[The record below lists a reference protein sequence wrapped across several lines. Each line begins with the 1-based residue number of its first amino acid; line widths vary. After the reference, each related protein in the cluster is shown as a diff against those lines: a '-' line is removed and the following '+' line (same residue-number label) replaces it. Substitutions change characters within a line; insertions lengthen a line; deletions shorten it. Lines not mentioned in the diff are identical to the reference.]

1 MTNTDYLEY
10 IFNLLNADEYSIR
23 GWEGQTD
30 AKDILGGYTEILKW
44 GEENRQNCIIIP
56 HSSIFRYF
64 YAYFATKK
72 DFQNMQ
78 EQTLGGYHPTLYGV
92 YASPDTHFSPLFVQ
106 KIANPEGEGEYSPA
120 GDYYFSVMRCG
131 REPGNEEKAYLAAR
145 HDISSNFGV
154 PPALFSLKNDEE
166 WGFFLPGSQV
176 FSDFF
181 LGEGKSKKIE
191 KYYAA
196 KKEEKEEK
204 GNICMHCHAIYQD
217 FCCTFPPDTR
227 GFFEKSEVEKGEE
240 GNADGKGKDGEEK
253 SGVATPDLSDDIEKI
268 IESIYFLYLENSLSL
283 ARADEKIIKILILAG
298 KTIVKIK
305 DILIKLSPNI
315 KKMDMSAQKN
325 DEYLNLK
332 IAKVAK
338 ELEKEEVQK
347 ISGLEIP
354 EKNEKNEEKD
364 EEIELIY

>member
-44 GEENRQNCIIIP
+44 GEENRQNCIIVP

-64 YAYFATKK
+64 FTFFGTEK

-78 EQTLGGYHPTLYGV
+78 EQTLSGYHPTMYGV
-92 YASPDTHFSPLFVQ
+92 YAPLDTHFSPLFVQ
-106 KIANPEGEGEYSPA
+106 KIANPEGEGEYSSA
-120 GDYYFSVMRCG
+120 GDYFCSVLKCY

-154 PPALFSLKNDEE
+154 PPALFDIKNDEE

-181 LGEGKSKKIE
+181 LGQNPKKIE

-196 KKEEKEEK
+196 KEEEE

-217 FCCTFPPDTR
+217 FCGVFPPDVR

-240 GNADGKGKDGEEK
+240 GNTDGKEKNDEEK
-253 SGVATPDLSDDIEKI
+253 SGNATVPDISDDIEKI

-325 DEYLNLK
+325 DEYLNIK

-338 ELEKEEVQK
+338 ELEKEELEREIQK
-347 ISGLEIP
+347 ISGMEVP
-354 EKNEKNEEKD
+354 EKNEEEE

>member
-1 MTNTDYLEY
+1 MTNTDYLKY

-64 YAYFATKK
+64 FTFFATKN

-92 YASPDTHFSPLFVQ
+92 YAPLDTHFSPLFVE
-106 KIANPEGEGEYSPA
+106 KIENPEGEGEYSSA
-120 GDYYFSVMRCG
+120 GDYYFSVLKCHRA
-131 REPGNEEKAYLAAR
+131 PGNEEKAYLAAR

-154 PPALFSLKNDEE
+154 PPALFWQKNDEE

-181 LGEGKSKKIE
+181 LGQPKKIE
-191 KYYAA
+191 KYYYAP
-196 KKEEKEEK
+196 KEEEK

-227 GFFEKSEVEKGEE
+227 GFFEKFEVEKGEE

-253 SGVATPDLSDDIEKI
+253 SGGATVPDLSDDIEKI

-298 KTIVKIK
+298 KTIAKIK

-332 IAKVAK
+332 IIKVAK
-338 ELEKEEVQK
+338 EMEKEELEKEIQK

-354 EKNEKNEEKD
+354 GEKEE

>member
-10 IFNLLNADEYSIR
+10 IFNLLSADEYSIC
-23 GWEGQTD
+23 GWEGRTD
-30 AKDILGGYTEILKW
+30 AKDIVDGYEEILAW
-44 GEENRQNCIIIP
+44 GEKNRQNCIIIP

-64 YAYFATKK
+64 FTFFAAKN

-92 YASPDTHFSPLFVQ
+92 YAPLDTHFSPLFVQ
-106 KIANPEGEGEYSPA
+106 KIENPEGEGKYSSA
-120 GDYYFSVMRCG
+120 GDYYFSVLKCY
-131 REPGNEEKAYLAAR
+131 REPGNEEKAYVATR

-154 PPALFSLKNDEE
+154 PPALFCDVKNDEE

-181 LGEGKSKKIE
+181 LGEKPKKIE

-196 KKEEKEEK
+196 KEEEK

-240 GNADGKGKDGEEK
+240 GNADGKDGEEK

-268 IESIYFLYLENSLSL
+268 IESIYFLYLENSLPL

-298 KTIVKIK
+298 KTIAKIK

-325 DEYLNLK
+325 DEYINLK
-332 IAKVAK
+332 IIKAAKEMEK
-338 ELEKEEVQK
+338 EELEKEIQK

-354 EKNEKNEEKD
+354 GEKED

>member
-196 KKEEKEEK
+196 KKEE

-240 GNADGKGKDGEEK
+240 K
-253 SGVATPDLSDDIEKI
+253 SGVATVSDLSDDIEKI
-268 IESIYFLYLENSLSL
+268 IESIYFLYLENSLPL

-325 DEYLNLK
+325 DEYINFK
-332 IAKVAK
+332 IIKVAK
-338 ELEKEEVQK
+338 EMEKEELEKEIQK

-354 EKNEKNEEKD
+354 GEKEDED

>member
-1 MTNTDYLEY
+1 
-10 IFNLLNADEYSIR
+10 
-23 GWEGQTD
+23 
-30 AKDILGGYTEILKW
+30 
-44 GEENRQNCIIIP
+44 
-56 HSSIFRYF
+56 
-64 YAYFATKK
+64 
-72 DFQNMQ
+72 MQ

-196 KKEEKEEK
+196 KKEE

-240 GNADGKGKDGEEK
+240 K
-253 SGVATPDLSDDIEKI
+253 SGVATVSDLSDDIEKI
-268 IESIYFLYLENSLSL
+268 IESIYFLYLENSLPL

-325 DEYLNLK
+325 DEYINFK
-332 IAKVAK
+332 IIKVAK
-338 ELEKEEVQK
+338 EMEKEELEKEIQK

-354 EKNEKNEEKD
+354 GEKEDED